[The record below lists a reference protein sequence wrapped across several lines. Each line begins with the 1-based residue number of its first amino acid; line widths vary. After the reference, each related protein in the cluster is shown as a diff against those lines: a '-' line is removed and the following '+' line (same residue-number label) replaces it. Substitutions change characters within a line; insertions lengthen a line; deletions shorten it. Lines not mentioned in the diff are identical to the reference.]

1 MKQKIFDCVNY
12 FKEDLQLELRFNILN
27 DFVDAFIV
35 CEGKQDHQGRKKN
48 INFNIKKYQ
57 KFKKKIIHI
66 ICDEF
71 PEDLN
76 PWQRQAFQ
84 REFIFKGI
92 NQARDEDYIIYS
104 DPDEIP
110 NPNKL
115 VNINLNKKYGIF
127 LQKTFCY
134 KLSLY
139 NKYESP
145 WAGSRI
151 TKKKYL
157 KSFDDLRQ
165 KVLLKNLKYSWMRFD
180 KEKSIE
186 LIEDGGWHFNNLMTP
201 KDISLKLQTFAHTE
215 YASKK
220 FSSINIIKKKIF
232 NLEDLFN
239 KNLKYD
245 KVTFDNTFPKYIV
258 KNKIKY
264 HKWILS

>member
-12 FKEDLQLELRFNILN
+12 FKEDLQLDLRFNILN
-27 DFVDAFIV
+27 DYVDAFIV
-35 CEGKQDHQGRKKN
+35 CEGKQDHRGKKKN
-48 INFNIKKYQ
+48 INFNIKKYP

-66 ICDEF
+66 ICEEF
-71 PEDLN
+71 PKNLN

-92 NQARDEDYIIYS
+92 NQARDDDYIIYS

-134 KLSLY
+134 KLNLY
-139 NKYESP
+139 NKHETP

-151 TKKKYL
+151 VKKKYL
-157 KSFDDLRQ
+157 KSFDWLRQ
-165 KVLLKNLKYSWMRFD
+165 KVVSKNLKYSWIRFD

-186 LIEDGGWHFNNLMTP
+186 LIADGGWHFNNLMTA
-201 KDISLKLQTFAHTE
+201 KDISLKLRTFAHTE
-215 YASKK
+215 YATKK
-220 FSSINIIKKKIF
+220 FSNIKIIKKKISS
-232 NLEDLFN
+232 LEDLFN
-239 KNLKYD
+239 KNLKYE
-245 KVTFDNTFPKYIV
+245 KIIFENILPKYII
-258 KNKIKY
+258 KNQIKY
-264 HKWILS
+264 HKWFLR